1 MLVVHSVDFRF
12 NVAIGTRTSLF
23 QDAFNMTLPILGHF
37 LDKIKNLASALAN
50 PSED

>member
-12 NVAIGTRTSLF
+12 NVAIGTRTLLF
-23 QDAFNMTLPILGHF
+23 QGAFNVTLPILGHF
-37 LDKIKNLASALAN
+37 LDKIKITQARLAN